1 MEFDCLN
8 YCIQSLPVFH
18 GSVVRWERAEMFFF
32 EADQL
37 TKGVVQRAG
46 QYFSNALLTE
56 GRQGGAFGT
65 QVIV

>member
-1 MEFDCLN
+1 MAALSGGREQKC
-8 YCIQSLPVFH
+8 
-18 GSVVRWERAEMFFF
+18 FF

-56 GRQGGAFGT
+56 GRRGGAFGT

>member
-1 MEFDCLN
+1 MAALSGGREQKC
-8 YCIQSLPVFH
+8 
-18 GSVVRWERAEMFFF
+18 FFF

-56 GRQGGAFGT
+56 GRRGGAFGT